1 MQVVVLQG
9 LRSSVCHDGSAPVT
23 CAQGMMRHVL
33 LRLCGARMTVGVG
46 GLVDYRGGFSL
57 PADKSLGDTSDIIS
71 DSSGVGTSNSDTTT
85 QGSVSISSMTVVCLE
100 NYSSGLPGHLRVTQG
115 DILEGKQSASLFY
128 FNVVHPVV
136 L

>member
-1 MQVVVLQG
+1 V
-9 LRSSVCHDGSAPVT
+9 SVSKYDGSAPVT

-33 LRLCGARMTVGVG
+33 LRLCGARVTVGVG

-57 PADKSLGDTSDIIS
+57 PADKSVGDTSDIIS

-115 DILEGKQSASLFY
+115 DILEGKQSASFCY
-128 FNVVHPVV
+128 FGFLRV
-136 L
+136 LPEA